1 MTMQKTMQK
10 ITAIIPLETQTMLVD
25 ALREHGVPG
34 VSISQVKGYGEYV
47 NTYST
52 DSLET
57 MLKVE
62 IYTLESAAI
71 KIAELIVK
79 LTQTGV
85 AGDGIIAITPVDTF
99 VRIRDKMVL

>member
-1 MTMQKTMQK
+1 MTMQK
-10 ITAIIPLETQTMLVD
+10 ITAIIPLEMQAMLVD
-25 ALREHGVPG
+25 ALRERGVPG

-47 NTYST
+47 NTYSA
-52 DSLET
+52 DSLEP

-62 IYTLESAAI
+62 VYALESAALN
-71 KIAELIVK
+71 IAELIAK

-99 VRIRDKMVL
+99 LRIRDKMVL